1 MPVAIFVDNLDS
13 VPEALRD
20 EYVPDGERFKL
31 NLTDLDAVTES
42 KAVALKSALVK
53 ERSVNGWMKSKLT
66 MTPDE
71 LHEAL
76 KDEAGRLRHDTF
88 AKLIDQHVT
97 QWAGEKTTLENEL
110 KLSRENERSTL
121 TKAVLGVALSK
132 SRATSEG
139 LELLTERLGKR
150 VKLETVD
157 GKRVVQILA
166 ASGEPMANGTGTN
179 GAATFDDLIKETRDA
194 YPSLFEGSGAGGG
207 GTPTKTP
214 TPSPTTMS
222 RAEFDRLDTIQRA
235 KTVQRGIKIHD

>member
-1 MPVAIFVDNLDS
+1 MEGEMPVAIFVDNLDS

-97 QWAGEKTTLENEL
+97 QW
-110 KLSRENERSTL
+110 
-121 TKAVLGVALSK
+121 
-132 SRATSEG
+132 
-139 LELLTERLGKR
+139 
-150 VKLETVD
+150 
-157 GKRVVQILA
+157 
-166 ASGEPMANGTGTN
+166 
-179 GAATFDDLIKETRDA
+179 
-194 YPSLFEGSGAGGG
+194 
-207 GTPTKTP
+207 
-214 TPSPTTMS
+214 
-222 RAEFDRLDTIQRA
+222 
-235 KTVQRGIKIHD
+235 